1 MINEKGKPVQ
11 LFSLLAVRQFMFI
24 LLKTEAE
31 KLVSPVANF
40 SVKAGIFLM
49 QNDDRSCST

>member
-1 MINEKGKPVQ
+1 MINQKGKSVQ